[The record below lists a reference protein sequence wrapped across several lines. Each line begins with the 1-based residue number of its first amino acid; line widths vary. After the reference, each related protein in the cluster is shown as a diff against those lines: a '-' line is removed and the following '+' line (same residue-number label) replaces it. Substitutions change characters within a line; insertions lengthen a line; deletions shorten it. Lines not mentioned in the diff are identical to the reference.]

1 MIPIAFYLALAAILF
16 SIGLY
21 GLMTQRSGIRILMC
35 VELMLNA
42 ANLNLVAFSS
52 YNHDL
57 TGQVFALFSIAL
69 AACEAAI
76 GFAILMALYRMKDTI
91 SLDHINVLRW

>member
-1 MIPIAFYLALAAILF
+1 MIPIALYLALAAIIF
-16 SIGLY
+16 SVGLY

-52 YNHDL
+52 YHHDL

-91 SLDHINVLRW
+91 SLDHINILRW

>member
-1 MIPIAFYLALAAILF
+1 MIPIAFYLALAAIIF
-16 SIGLY
+16 SVGLY
-21 GLMTQRSGIRILMC
+21 GIMTQRSGIRILMC

-42 ANLNLVAFSS
+42 ANLNLVVFSS
-52 YNHDL
+52 YHNDL

-91 SLDHINVLRW
+91 SLDHINILRW

>member
-1 MIPIAFYLALAAILF
+1 MIPVVLYLAVAAVIF

-52 YNHDL
+52 YHDDL

-91 SLDHINVLRW
+91 SLDHINILRW

>member
-1 MIPIAFYLALAAILF
+1 MIPIVAYLALSAVIF

-52 YNHDL
+52 YNGDL

-76 GFAILMALYRMKDTI
+76 GFAILMSIYRMKDTI
-91 SLDHINVLRW
+91 SLDSINILRW

>member
-1 MIPIAFYLALAAILF
+1 MIPIALYLAVAAIIF

-52 YNHDL
+52 YNGDL

>member
-1 MIPIAFYLALAAILF
+1 MIPIALYLAVSAIIF

-52 YNHDL
+52 YHHDL

-91 SLDHINVLRW
+91 SLDHINILRW

>member
-1 MIPIAFYLALAAILF
+1 MVPIVFYLALAAIIF

-35 VELMLNA
+35 VELMLNS

-52 YNHDL
+52 YNGDL

-69 AACEAAI
+69 AAAEAAI

-91 SLDHINVLRW
+91 SLDTINILRW

>member
-1 MIPIAFYLALAAILF
+1 MIPVALYLALAAIIF

-21 GLMTQRSGIRILMC
+21 GIMTQRSGIRILMC
-35 VELMLNA
+35 VELMLNS

-52 YNHDL
+52 YHHDL

-69 AACEAAI
+69 AACEAAV

>member
-1 MIPIAFYLALAAILF
+1 MIPIALYLAVSAIIF

-35 VELMLNA
+35 VELMLNS

-52 YNHDL
+52 YHHDL

-91 SLDHINVLRW
+91 SLDHINILRW